1 MILSGHDATADYRES
16 SFREKMLEHVFISEV
31 LQETWLRHGRTIEV
45 LRSEVDSS
53 GYDLVLEYNGI
64 VRHVQLKGSRADS
77 ATALQKVNTNL
88 AEKPSGCVVW
98 LLYRQNTCLYRVEL
112 AYRFFGSGPGHPLPS
127 LGKYKVA
134 RHTKANARG
143 IKAERPAHRVIP
155 KVDFSHE
162 MDLTELMERLFGP
175 IPHPRMPA

>member
-77 ATALQKVNTNL
+77 ATALQKVNTN
-88 AEKPSGCVVW
+88 
-98 LLYRQNTCLYRVEL
+98 
-112 AYRFFGSGPGHPLPS
+112 
-127 LGKYKVA
+127 
-134 RHTKANARG
+134 
-143 IKAERPAHRVIP
+143 
-155 KVDFSHE
+155 
-162 MDLTELMERLFGP
+162 
-175 IPHPRMPA
+175 